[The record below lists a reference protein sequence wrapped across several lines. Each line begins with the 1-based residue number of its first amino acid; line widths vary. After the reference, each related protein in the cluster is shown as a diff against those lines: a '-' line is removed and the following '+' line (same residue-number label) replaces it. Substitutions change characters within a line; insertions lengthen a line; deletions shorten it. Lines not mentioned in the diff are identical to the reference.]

1 MQKSR
6 ASFTVFFEDPFWVGV
21 YEREEPGGLTACRVV
36 FGAEPKDGE
45 IYEWML
51 QNWAQ
56 LHFGPPLA
64 DARRPRAENPKRAR
78 RMARRSLAVQ
88 GVGTKAQQALAQ
100 EHDSYLRLA
109 AEYDNYRKRSQKE
122 KESLYTDIRSETV
135 EKFLPVYDNLER
147 ALAQETQ
154 DAAFKKGVEMTM
166 NQLVSVMEKLGVVS
180 FGAAG
185 EVFDPQLHNAVMHVE
200 DETLGENVIAE
211 VFQKGFKVGEKVV
224 RFAMVK
230 VAN

>member
-1 MQKSR
+1 MHPMSKKEKKPEDVTPEEQTEQAVPTEETEAEAPNPLLEELEALKKSL
-6 ASFTVFFEDPFWVGV
+6 SDQEDKF
-21 YEREEPGGLTACRVV
+21 
-36 FGAEPKDGE
+36 
-45 IYEWML
+45 
-51 QNWAQ
+51 
-56 LHFGPPLA
+56 
-64 DARRPRAENPKRAR
+64 
-78 RMARRSLAVQ
+78 
-88 GVGTKAQQALAQ
+88 
-100 EHDSYLRLA
+100 LRLA

-122 KESLYTDIRSETV
+122 KDNLYTEIRSETV

-166 NQLVSVMEKLGVVS
+166 NQLVSVMEKLGVES

-185 EVFDPQLHNAVMHVE
+185 DHFDPQLHNAVMHIE
-200 DETLGENVIAE
+200 DESLGENVIAE

>member
-1 MQKSR
+1 MSKKTNSSP
-6 ASFTVFFEDPFWVGV
+6 ASEEQAKEASAAEQNEQTAAQAKPEAGAAKQPEEKKPEAAKQQEASEFE
-21 YEREEPGGLTACRVV
+21 
-36 FGAEPKDGE
+36 
-45 IYEWML
+45 
-51 QNWAQ
+51 
-56 LHFGPPLA
+56 
-64 DARRPRAENPKRAR
+64 
-78 RMARRSLAVQ
+78 
-88 GVGTKAQQALAQ
+88 KAQQALAQ

-122 KESLYTDIRSETV
+122 KDNLYTEIRSEIV

-166 NQLVSVMEKLGVVS
+166 NQLVSVMEKLGVES

-185 EVFDPQLHNAVMHVE
+185 DHFDPQLHNAVMHIE
-200 DETLGENVIAE
+200 DESLGENVIAE

>member
-88 GVGTKAQQALAQ
+88 GVGTKAQQALALARGAGKQARTAARREQ
-100 EHDSYLRLA
+100 EQADRERRFALRVQ
-109 AEYDNYRKRSQKE
+109 RRKE
-122 KESLYTDIRSETV
+122 KHRGRSLPAPV
-135 EKFLPVYDNLER
+135 LFFLFLLFQFK
-147 ALAQETQ
+147 LASGLRFLFLSADRLPACLYLLMLQFQ
-154 DAAFKKGVEMTM
+154 G
-166 NQLVSVMEKLGVVS
+166 LLG
-180 FGAAG
+180 FGTHA
-185 EVFDPQLHNAVMHVE
+185 
-200 DETLGENVIAE
+200 
-211 VFQKGFKVGEKVV
+211 
-224 RFAMVK
+224 
-230 VAN
+230 